1 MSRFKLL
8 WTRLTFLSVWN
19 WKNKTDWYTLFL
31 AWEQWTHTTIAG
43 GGYFDK
49 CQQSWYWHSNCW
61 ESICDKRVNLHW
73 QISFSRV
80 SQVSNLIEVKSESDR
95 CKFLRYLLPELGGFN
110 SNKTKRSQ
118 WSRVDFLICGERC
131 DKRLTLR
138 APGNEV
144 HEYLLTFAVSQSHRH
159 KVSSRPIRN
168 IFTKFLDSQLE
179 WSIEVACFFLRTK
192 LATVL
197 AKLQRV

>member
-1 MSRFKLL
+1 MYSVRILSWVVLSHFKPVWL
-8 WTRLTFLSVWN
+8 FLSVWN

-43 GGYFDK
+43 CGYFDK

-118 WSRVDFLICGERC
+118 WSRVDFLNCGERC
-131 DKRLTLR
+131 DKKRTLWLPATKFMSTSLR
-138 APGNEV
+138 E
-144 HEYLLTFAVSQSHRH
+144 
-159 KVSSRPIRN
+159 VSSRPIRN
-168 IFTKFLDSQLE
+168 IFTKFLDSQ
-179 WSIEVACFFLRTK
+179 
-192 LATVL
+192 
-197 AKLQRV
+197 